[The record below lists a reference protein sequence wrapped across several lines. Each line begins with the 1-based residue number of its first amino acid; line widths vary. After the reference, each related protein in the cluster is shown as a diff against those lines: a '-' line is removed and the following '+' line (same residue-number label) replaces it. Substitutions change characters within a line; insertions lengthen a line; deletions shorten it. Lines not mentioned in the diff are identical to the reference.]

1 MLHRNRNARGTDGA
15 SANRKRRN
23 LFTLAAM
30 RRDATRRDA
39 AKQPEVVRFR
49 RFTVKQQLE
58 TRGDVILF

>member
-1 MLHRNRNARGTDGA
+1 MPEGQMVLQPTGRDVISSHWQRCDVT
-15 SANRKRRN
+15 
-23 LFTLAAM
+23 

-39 AKQPEVVRFR
+39 AKQPEVVHFR